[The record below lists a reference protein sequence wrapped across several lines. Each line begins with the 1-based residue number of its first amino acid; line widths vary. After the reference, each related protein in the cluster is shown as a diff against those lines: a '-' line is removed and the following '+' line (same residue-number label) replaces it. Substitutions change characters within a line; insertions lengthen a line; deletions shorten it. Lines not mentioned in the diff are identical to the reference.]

1 MSISVGSLESLL
13 LNNRVFQFCLARR
26 CRSSFA
32 NIMHIISG
40 VSKGLC
46 LLPTPTVW
54 HLIRKLNNLWNA
66 AATPGFKGC
75 IHLISFLYDDKHDM
89 WISILLLKEY
99 YSILTTTVSSIIYK
113 ILEEFPWLSSGVFDE
128 SCFPITT
135 FTYIRKVMHW
145 VINDPLK
152 TTWFITVGYFDI
164 FHHWQIVF
172 FQFCHSYDD
181 LSSIGSSQFNLFLH
195 NCRMICLP
203 FNKKGTPNPP
213 GS

>member
-54 HLIRKLNNLWNA
+54 YLIRKLNNLWNA

-75 IHLISFLYDDKHDM
+75 IHLISFLCDDNMICGFPYCFWRSTIVFLQPQWALSFIKFLKNSSGSPLVYLM
-89 WISILLLKEY
+89 SYVSLLLG
-99 YSILTTTVSSIIYK
+99 SSIFFSTDSWK
-113 ILEEFPWLSSGVFDE
+113 IDMKYVKSSRFPSNGSIWTCSVDC
-128 SCFPITT
+128 SCTNSDSISAALLFSCT
-135 FTYIRKVMHW
+135 
-145 VINDPLK
+145 D
-152 TTWFITVGYFDI
+152 
-164 FHHWQIVF
+164 
-172 FQFCHSYDD
+172 FC
-181 LSSIGSSQFNLFLH
+181 
-195 NCRMICLP
+195 CLP
-203 FNKKGTPNPP
+203 LLLLLSLF
-213 GS
+213 GSWV